1 MKIFAIREGGTGCD
15 YFRVLLPMRELEKHG
30 HDVTIKNAQ
39 LKRGQYIHTEDL
51 HPYDVVIAQRLVQY
65 GGLGSWRRA
74 RTFKNRLVYE
84 SDDNIFSV
92 TPDNFTA
99 FDFFQQKDVLE
110 AVRAYA
116 AVADQITVTNE
127 ALAGTY
133 RQHNSAV
140 TVIPNYLPAEAYRAP
155 GERPACDRKVV
166 GWVGGSSHGQDV
178 QAAASAVQRFLKRNK
193 DWGMYCGG
201 QDFRLRWG
209 TPLDRTVFEPWIS
222 IIDDTEGYYAS
233 LNFDIGLCPLMASEF
248 NRCKTPVKAM
258 EYMARGIPVIASDV
272 EPYSSFIQHGVT
284 GFLAKYEHDWI
295 KYLGVLSDDTFRK
308 QMAKQA
314 FEFIQDYR
322 MADHWQ
328 EWESAYDKMFS

>member
-15 YFRVLLPMRELEKHG
+15 YFRILLPMRELEKHG
-30 HDVTIKNAQ
+30 HEVTVKNAQ
-39 LKRGQYIHTEDL
+39 MKVGQYIRAEDL

-84 SDDNIFSV
+84 SDDNIFNV

-99 FDFFQQKDVLE
+99 FSFFQQKDVLE

-127 ALAGTY
+127 ALADTY

-140 TVIPNYLPAEAYRAP
+140 TVLPNYLPAEAYRAP
-155 GERPACDRKVV
+155 AERPAGAEKRV

-178 QAAASAVQRFLKRNK
+178 LAASSAVQRFLKRNK
-193 DWGMYCGG
+193 GWGMYCGG

-222 IIDDTEGYYAS
+222 IIDDTEGYYDS

-248 NRCKTPVKAM
+248 NRCKTELKAM

-272 EPYSSFIQHGVT
+272 EPYSNFIQHGVT
-284 GFLAKYEHDWI
+284 GFLAKYEHDWV
-295 KYLGVLSDDTFRK
+295 KYLEMLADDAFRN
-308 QMAKQA
+308 QMAERA

-322 MADHWQ
+322 MTDHWQ
-328 EWESAYDKMFS
+328 EWEDAYAKMFP